1 MVGWFRLDVK
11 TECWNLM
18 RQKVWKL
25 MYFRHVYAV
34 FVCDCGENLK
44 CNGCFCEQKLPLI
57 YMESWLKYMAVVRE
71 VNYPLLLWE
80 ANRDKAM
87 AVFCWLNYLRTVI
100 SNQGLCRQK
109 VCPTF
114 WLVKCGFWLVYC
126 SFPLHIIIKLVNC
139 KLYYCYE

>member
-80 ANRDKAM
+80 ANRDKAIG
-87 AVFCWLNYLRTVI
+87 VFCWLNYLRSVI

-109 VCPTF
+109 VCPTC
-114 WLVKCGFWLVYC
+114 WLGKCGLVGLLFN
-126 SFPLHIIIKLVNC
+126 SIT
-139 KLYYCYE
+139 YYN